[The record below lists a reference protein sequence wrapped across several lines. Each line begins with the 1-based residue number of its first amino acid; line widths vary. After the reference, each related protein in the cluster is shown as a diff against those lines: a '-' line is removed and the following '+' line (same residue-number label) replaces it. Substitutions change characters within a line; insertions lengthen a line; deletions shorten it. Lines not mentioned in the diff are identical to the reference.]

1 MACSCFIAFDDTLS
15 AFATYDVLKSY
26 GPALRNLFAATMV
39 STMKSART
47 TSCVIPNGGSVCCGA
62 IALSTGTFRNDA

>member
-26 GPALRNLFAATMV
+26 GPARCGISSPQLW
-39 STMKSART
+39 SAR
-47 TSCVIPNGGSVCCGA
+47 
-62 IALSTGTFRNDA
+62 